1 MKKIIY
7 IISFLLL
14 LCQVIAIN
22 SPPIAQFTYEING
35 KFVIFYASS
44 SYDPDGYI
52 VNYTWDFGDGS
63 IGYGIIVNHTY
74 ENEGIYN
81 VTLFV
86 EDNSGNR
93 NSTTKIVIIDITPP
107 STICKL
113 NPEANG
119 RNGWYVSNAILI
131 LNAIDYLSG
140 VNKSYYKIG
149 AGAWS
154 EYVAPV
160 AISEEGDFTIYY
172 YSFDNS
178 GNYEET
184 KVATVKIDK
193 SPPSTLIFIDK
204 NSSNGWYKEKINV
217 SLFSN
222 DLVSGID
229 RTFYRINGGEF
240 LEYNGSVSLLDGKYI
255 FEFFSID
262 VAGNFE
268 ENNRVEIKVDTIAP
282 EINIVSPIKG
292 VYIFGRKIIDAEI
305 TLIIGNLKVEVECYD
320 LNGVKL
326 IEFYYDDAYR
336 GNSTNQY
343 ASWEIDEFSIGRH
356 EIKLVAYDFA
366 GNKKMES
373 EEIYIINLKWS

>member
-1 MKKIIY
+1 MKKIICM
-7 IISFLLL
+7 IAFLLL
-14 LCQVIAIN
+14 LGQVIAIN
-22 SPPIAQFTYEING
+22 SPPIAQFTYVING
-35 KFVIFYASS
+35 KSVIFYASS
-44 SYDPDGYI
+44 SYDLDGYI
-52 VNYTWDFGDGS
+52 VNYTWNFGDGS
-63 IGYGIIVNHTY
+63 DDYGIIVNHTY

-81 VTLFV
+81 VTLIV
-86 EDNSGNR
+86 EDNSGNK
-93 NSTTKIVIIDITPP
+93 NSTTKIVVIDITPP

-131 LNAIDYLSG
+131 LNATDSLSG
-140 VNKSYYKIG
+140 INRTYYKIG

-160 AISEEGDFTIYY
+160 AISEEGNLTVYY

-193 SPPSTLIFIDK
+193 SPPSTLVFIDK

-222 DLVSGID
+222 DLVSGINK
-229 RTFYRINGGEF
+229 TFYRVNGGEF
-240 LEYNGSVSLLDGKYI
+240 LEYNDSISLADGKYI
-255 FEFFSID
+255 FEFFSVD
-262 VAGNFE
+262 TAGNFE
-268 ENNRVEIKVDTIAP
+268 ENNRIEIKVDTIVP
-282 EINIVSPIKG
+282 EINIISPLKG
-292 VYIFGRKIIDAEI
+292 LYIFGRKIIEAEI
-305 TLIIGNLKVEVECYD
+305 TFIIGSLKVEVEGYD
-320 LNGVKL
+320 LNGIKL
-326 IEFYYDDAYR
+326 IEFYYDGAYR
-336 GNSTNQY
+336 GNSTLPY

-366 GNKKMES
+366 GNKKIKS
-373 EEIYIINLKWS
+373 EEVYIINLKWN